1 MIKLKDYKF
10 FLFTGPTNIKFE
22 AIDVNN
28 EIYFS
33 YKYLIDNSSSIENL
47 DILEKFIV

>member
-22 AIDVNN
+22 AIDVN
-28 EIYFS
+28 IS
-33 YKYLIDNSSSIENL
+33 ITIRQMDSIVGHLTIQKKTQKYT
-47 DILEKFIV
+47 